1 MDPSKVMDTI
11 GGDMLN
17 NTMEGLYR
25 LGKDSKVEP
34 GIATKT
40 TVSKDN
46 LTYTFTLRKNAKWS
60 NGDKVTADDFVYSWR
75 RTVDPKTQSQY
86 SYLFEGVKNIDDI
99 TAGKKAPST
108 LGIKSVGQYK
118 VVVTLTKK
126 IPYFKLLM
134 GFPSFFPQ
142 NKTAVEKY
150 GKKYGT
156 SSKYM
161 VYDGPF
167 KMTGWT
173 GTNLSWTL
181 SRNKNYWDKS
191 HVKLDKIKVTLPAF
205 VPKTVV
211 VVGISPEV
219 DIKPVFVRRA
229 LTVFQHVL
237 KSPEASAHMV
247 EHTVKHY
254 PDPCLVKILANL
266 GKILVCAQTAVYFSE
281 VPCVVSVSV
290 RLKNRGKVYCIY
302 PQLRHVIYPVGNF

>member
-1 MDPSKVMDTI
+1 MRMKNFNKLLAAGATLAAAGLALTGCGSKSSSGSSKQVLNWNEASELPTMDLSKATDTI
-11 GGDMLN
+11 SFDMLN
-17 NTMEGLYR
+17 NSMEGLLR
-25 LGKDSKVEP
+25 IGKNSKVEP
-34 GIATKT
+34 GIAKSYK
-40 TVSKDN
+40 VSSDG
-46 LTYTFTLRKNAKWS
+46 LTYTFNLRKNAKWS

-108 LGIKSVGQYK
+108 LGIKAVGQYK

-126 IPYFKLLM
+126 VPYFKLLM

-181 SRNKNYWDKS
+181 AKNKNYWDKS
-191 HVKLDKIKVTLPAF
+191 NVKLDKINFKVNKSTTTSYNLYQS
-205 VPKTVV
+205 KKSS
-211 VVGISPEV
+211 I
-219 DIKPVFVRRA
+219 RRFCR
-229 LTVFQHVL
+229 LNRQ
-237 KSPEASAHMV
+237 SS
-247 EHTVKHY
+247 
-254 PDPCLVKILANL
+254 C
-266 GKILVCAQTAVYFSE
+266 QTIRATRS
-281 VPCVVSVSV
+281 
-290 RLKNRGKVYCIY
+290 
-302 PQLRHVIYPVGNF
+302 